1 MTKKIL
7 TILAAFSLLAAPTMI
22 MADETEKNPN
32 SWVEEVATDFGT
44 DSYDVDGCF
53 C

>member
-1 MTKKIL
+1 MNKIIL
-7 TILAAFSLLAAPTMI
+7 SILATFALLVTPTI
-22 MADETEKNPN
+22 MMAGETEKNPN